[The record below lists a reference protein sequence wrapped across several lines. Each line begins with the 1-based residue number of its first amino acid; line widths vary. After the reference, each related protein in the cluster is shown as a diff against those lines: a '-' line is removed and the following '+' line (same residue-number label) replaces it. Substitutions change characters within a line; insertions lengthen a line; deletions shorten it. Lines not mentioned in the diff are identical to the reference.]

1 MMQTLLHTTLITLL
15 ASVKRVSAMSS
26 EIVLTSS
33 YVKSLKERYKGLDI
47 HSYKL
52 KKWFSTGR
60 QVFFDCENKNKNACL
75 EQLLKRTD
83 LDAFIIFF
91 VVRESSGSFRFMD
104 ASFRNLG
111 TETLEHFINRFHK
124 QLEAMTKLGVQATGL
139 EYMECIGHSYKEHDK
154 E

>member
-1 MMQTLLHTTLITLL
+1 M
-15 ASVKRVSAMSS
+15 KRVSAMSS

-33 YVKSLKERYKGLDI
+33 YVKALKEKYKDLGI
-47 HSYKL
+47 PRYKL
-52 KKWFSTGR
+52 KEWFSASR
-60 QVFFDCENKNKNACL
+60 QVFFDCENKDKNACL
-75 EQLLKRTD
+75 EQILKRTD

-91 VVRESSGSFRFMD
+91 VVKKSTGSYKFMD

-139 EYMECIGHSYKEHDK
+139 EYMECIGHSYK
-154 E
+154 